1 MLHGYIAWQ
10 EYRKHLLFKTATAHF
25 NQALEANS
33 RFLRVASHYLRTPL
47 AKIQGALELMELKA
61 QTPTTNPTDSPQSDG
76 IDLTTLG
83 SAKLALSSLSRRS
96 EYILSESESFKRQ
109 QASVASSLDNVT
121 VSSVI
126 RQPEFLLPVS
136 AILILTAL
144 LHILFIQAD
153 RYNTTI
159 LGLALVVVMGMVAI
173 VALGTAL
180 YFKRQMY
187 QLGQVDKLQQQ
198 ANQELENSKQELI
211 NSIYSGLA
219 DDTDELVKLEPKLSN
234 YQHANIFQ
242 TGVQELQYV
251 VNKVNHFVEMSKLV
265 PGLTWNTDLAP
276 IVSSVVLDKQASAK
290 AKQVEIITTA
300 IPVAGLNI
308 EPAKLDYI
316 LGAVLDNALQAS
328 PDNDRVIIDI
338 TKQAKTTTLAIT
350 DHGPGVPAEV
360 KQSIFSPFTK
370 TTDEEV
376 FTNTGLGLDL
386 ALTRTILEQVG
397 GSIEIKSAPTT
408 SAPVQPSTSSASST
422 NHNPNGSRVELVV
435 GNGVETGR

>member
-1 MLHGYIAWQ
+1 MLHSYIAWQ

-96 EYILSESESFKRQ
+96 EYILSENESFKRQ

-121 VSSVI
+121 IPSVI

-219 DDTDELVKLEPKLSN
+219 DDTNELVKLEPKLSS

-300 IPVAGLNI
+300 IPVTGLNI

-408 SAPVQPSTSSASST
+408 SASTALNSSAPST
-422 NHNPNGSRVELVV
+422 NHDPNGSRVELVV